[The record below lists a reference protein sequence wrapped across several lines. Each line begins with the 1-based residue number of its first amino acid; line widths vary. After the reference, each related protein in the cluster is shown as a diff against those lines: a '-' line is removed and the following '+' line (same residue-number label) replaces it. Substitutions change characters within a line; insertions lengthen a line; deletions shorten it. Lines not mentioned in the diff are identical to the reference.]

1 MVNSSS
7 QNTTAIDPDTNQVN
21 VYQEMI
27 KASNN
32 AVLKKN
38 KKGEKPSIEIQ
49 KFIER
54 KKKEELAKK
63 SLEQTIEVDKQTKI
77 QQNLYSLDKV
87 RKKNIRQKSVSTPA
101 IASKKNS
108 TANQNIDYKQNH
120 KNKKAKQG

>member
-77 QQNLYSLDKV
+77 QQNL
-87 RKKNIRQKSVSTPA
+87 
-101 IASKKNS
+101 
-108 TANQNIDYKQNH
+108 
-120 KNKKAKQG
+120 